1 LTRCSCAWITGFVT
15 CTIEPI
21 RAGGRL
27 THAAVAGI
35 DGWMMARLLG
45 HVWRNMLDDP
55 TAGFPA
61 VLDRLDDAGN
71 LLEPAG

>member
-1 LTRCSCAWITGFVT
+1 
-15 CTIEPI
+15 
-21 RAGGRL
+21 
-27 THAAVAGI
+27 
-35 DGWMMARLLG
+35 MMARLLG
-45 HVWRNMLDDP
+45 HVWRNALDDP